1 MAKRYVERSESES
14 KQQTGREARPSVL
27 PLRPALR
34 MIGRHYFD
42 AVSGGMISNGVVE
55 VLGNVGV
62 GEGFVCPHNGALRPV
77 KRGCGRGCVCLQCD
91 AEPRRDGKPPKAS
104 VATCGCAKCRLRR
117 ERRA

>member
-1 MAKRYVERSESES
+1 MAKGLPKRSDSES
-14 KQQTGREARPSVL
+14 KQTGREARPFML

-34 MIGRHYFD
+34 MVGRHYFD
-42 AVSGGMISNGVVE
+42 AATGSLISDGVIE

-62 GEGFVCPHNGALRPV
+62 GEGFVCPHSGALRPV
-77 KRGCGRGCVCLQCD
+77 KRGCGRGCVCVQCD

>member
-1 MAKRYVERSESES
+1 MSKPHFERSESDS
-14 KQQTGREARPSVL
+14 KPTGREARPSVL

-34 MIGRHYFD
+34 VVGRHYFD
-42 AVSGGMISNGVVE
+42 ALSGNLINDGVVE

-62 GEGFVCPHNGALRPV
+62 GEGFVCPHSGSLRSV

>member
-1 MAKRYVERSESES
+1 MAKRLFKRPGSET

-27 PLRPALR
+27 PMRPALR
-34 MIGRHYFD
+34 MVGRHYFD
-42 AVSGGMISNGVVE
+42 AVSGNLISDGVVE
-55 VLGNVGV
+55 VLANVGI
-62 GEGFVCPHNGALRPV
+62 GEGFVCPHSGALRPV
-77 KRGCGRGCVCLQCD
+77 KHGCGRGCVCVQCD